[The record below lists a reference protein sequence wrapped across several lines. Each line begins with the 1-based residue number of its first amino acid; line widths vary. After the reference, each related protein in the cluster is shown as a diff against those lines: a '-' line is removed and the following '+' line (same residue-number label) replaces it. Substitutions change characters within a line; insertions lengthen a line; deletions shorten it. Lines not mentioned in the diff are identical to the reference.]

1 MRRSGKPKNRAVE
14 TVESRGLA
22 GLARV
27 DARTK
32 NLVTRILPGE
42 IAVIDHRDIDRIAAE
57 SLVQRRVKAVVNAS
71 RSSTGRYP
79 NLGPLLLCSAGIPV
93 VDEVGPDVMALPE
106 GTRIEID
113 LADGDATDGAR
124 VFKLGSDGRTEIG
137 RGHVLTLEETEHAL
151 DIAKKQIS
159 TELERF
165 AENTIGYIRDERDVL
180 VEAARLPEV
189 ATDFHGRHV
198 LVVVRGYDYK
208 EDLGALRAYI
218 REEKPLLVGVDGGAD
233 ALIDANLKPDL
244 IIGDMD
250 SVTTEAL
257 LSGAEL
263 VVHAYPG
270 GIAPGLER
278 IEALGLKSVVFEAT
292 GTSEDI
298 AMLLAHERG
307 AELIV
312 AVGTHANLVEFLDK
326 GRKGMASTFL
336 VRLRVG
342 PILVDAKGMSRLYR
356 GRVRTRDLLFL
367 VAAAVVTI
375 AIVIG
380 FSPIMRAE
388 VHAIWIQIREWW
400 FSIRESLFH

>member
-1 MRRSGKPKNRAVE
+1 MRRAKNRATA
-14 TVESRGLA
+14 TVEANGLA

-32 NLVTRILPGE
+32 NLVTRLQPGE

-57 SLVQRRVKAVVNAS
+57 SLVQRQVKAVVNAS
-71 RSSTGRYP
+71 RSTTGRYP

-93 VDEVGPDVMALPE
+93 VDEAGPEIMSLPE
-106 GTRIEID
+106 GTRIEV
-113 LADGDATDGAR
+113 DGDA
-124 VFKLGSDGRTEIG
+124 VYKLEGSQRTEIA
-137 RGHVLTLEETEHAL
+137 RGHLLTLEETEHML

-180 VEAARLPEV
+180 VEAARLPEIT
-189 ATDFHGRHV
+189 TDFHGRHV

-208 EDLGALRAYI
+208 EDLAALRAYI

-270 GIAPGLER
+270 GLAPGLER
-278 IEALGLKSVVFEAT
+278 LEALGLDSVVFEAT

-298 AMLLAHERG
+298 AMLLAHEHG

-380 FSPIMRAE
+380 FSPIMRTE
-388 VHAIWIQIREWW
+388 LHAIWIQVREWW
-400 FSIRESLFH
+400 FSVRESLFH